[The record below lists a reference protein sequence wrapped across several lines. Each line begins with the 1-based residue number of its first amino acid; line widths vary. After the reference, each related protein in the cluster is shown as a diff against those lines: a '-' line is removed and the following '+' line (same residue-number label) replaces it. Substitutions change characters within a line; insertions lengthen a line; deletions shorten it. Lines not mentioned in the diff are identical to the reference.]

1 MRTEVIEFVKDQSN
15 VFNTTLEFEE
25 NNYVIDVEKTDKL
38 PKVKINNVEVKAT
51 NNFVRTALA
60 YDIVKNNPTRQ
71 KGDVLFDLIEKIL
84 FSQVRRLTTDK
95 K

>member
-71 KGDVLFDLIEKIL
+71 KDDVLFDLIEKIL
-84 FSQVRRLTTDK
+84 FSQVRGLTTDK